1 MIKWQRFRC
10 AALLK
15 AAVSLKTHDLG
26 HKNLVLALFPFLWQL
41 VQKTSFEGERRDQ
54 MTTTPLL
61 WQKDIPWGIYCL
73 LENEDVFRVQKN
85 LEVVIDDYSQFLWVL
100 LLLYL
105 NYDINN
111 NALLNRKMDWT
122 PLKSIIEVVKS
133 RLNELWTN
141 SFLSS
146 KLAKCQFWLEGK
158 NSQTLIENHVIFQT
172 LRWFTL
178 SSFDLDS

>member
-1 MIKWQRFRC
+1 
-10 AALLK
+10 
-15 AAVSLKTHDLG
+15 
-26 HKNLVLALFPFLWQL
+26 
-41 VQKTSFEGERRDQ
+41 

-111 NALLNRKMDWT
+111 NALLNQNGLNPIKINNWSRKIPAKRAVNKLVW
-122 PLKSIIEVVKS
+122 V
-133 RLNELWTN
+133 LN
-141 SFLSS
+141 F
-146 KLAKCQFWLEGK
+146 
-158 NSQTLIENHVIFQT
+158 
-172 LRWFTL
+172 
-178 SSFDLDS
+178 

>member
-85 LEVVIDDYSQFLWVL
+85 LEVVIERHLASFYGFCYFYTWIMTSIIMHYS
-100 LLLYL
+100 
-105 NYDINN
+105 I
-111 NALLNRKMDWT
+111 KMDWT

>member
-10 AALLK
+10 AALQSL
-15 AAVSLKTHDLG
+15 APVSLKTHDLG

-111 NALLNRKMDWT
+111 NALLNQNGLNPIKINNWSRKI
-122 PLKSIIEVVKS
+122 PAKRAV
-133 RLNELWTN
+133 N
-141 SFLSS
+141 
-146 KLAKCQFWLEGK
+146 KLVFEFYSC
-158 NSQTLIENHVIFQT
+158 
-172 LRWFTL
+172 
-178 SSFDLDS
+178 

>member
-10 AALLK
+10 AALQSL

-111 NALLNRKMDWT
+111 NALLNQNGLNPIKINNWSRKI
-122 PLKSIIEVVKS
+122 PAKRAV
-133 RLNELWTN
+133 N
-141 SFLSS
+141 
-146 KLAKCQFWLEGK
+146 KLVFE
-158 NSQTLIENHVIFQT
+158 F
-172 LRWFTL
+172 
-178 SSFDLDS
+178 